1 MPEYT
6 FDGHCLHTYP
16 VARDAKG
23 RHIGEA
29 EPGDIRELD
38 APLDHMWHL
47 TTDEDRAAMP
57 SILAARERARD
68 EERFAGHVRQL
79 RDMGLGA
86 ASLAEITEAGV
97 PEGLTAAEGL
107 LRGGVRAVQQLNRQ
121 QAAMQQAAA
130 QELPAGGSAEQAGAG
145 QDAGPPP
152 GKQQRRPRNPDSD
165 QAGDSGTKEA

>member
-79 RDMGLGA
+79 RDMGLNA

-97 PEGLTAAEGL
+97 PGGLTAAEGL

-121 QAAMQQAAA
+121 QAG
-130 QELPAGGSAEQAGAG
+130 L
-145 QDAGPPP
+145 PP
-152 GKQQRRPRNPDSD
+152 GKPQRRPRNPDSD